1 MLAVVPQNPF
11 LFYGSVIENIKL
23 GNRNASDSEILGV
36 MSKLKIDYLKDR
48 CVQHNNN
55 ALSGGEMQK
64 ISIARAIIKD
74 SPLLILD
81 EPDNHLD
88 KQMIEWLK
96 KYIEH
101 SSKTI
106 IMVTHSK
113 ELIKTADKSLHL

>member
-1 MLAVVPQNPF
+1 
-11 LFYGSVIENIKL
+11 
-23 GNRNASDSEILGV
+23 
-36 MSKLKIDYLKDR
+36 
-48 CVQHNNN
+48 
-55 ALSGGEMQK
+55 MQK